1 MKHSFITPREKKIL
15 GAELI
20 WLLSAFALLVILML
34 VSTLGLN
41 SAISGDEEVLN
52 SVHIQKEK
60 IAQEQKQVT
69 AEVARL
75 QALEKIRERISTV
88 NRLKKENVKNFFDLV
103 PDGVTLELAELRDNT
118 LRLKGTTVSK
128 KQFRD
133 SFQRSLESI
142 FSRSTTKFRKQ
153 KDGTYRFNNISIM
166 EAK

>member
-1 MKHSFITPREKKIL
+1 MKHSFITPREKKLL
-15 GAELI
+15 GAELL
-20 WLLSAFALLVILML
+20 WLLGAFVLLVFLMI
-34 VSTLGLN
+34 VSAL
-41 SAISGDEEVLN
+41 VLN
-52 SVHIQKEK
+52 SSISGYEEELSRVISQKEK
-60 IAQEQKQVT
+60 IADEQLQVS
-69 AEVARL
+69 AEVQRL
-75 QALEKIRERISTV
+75 QALEKLRERISTV

-103 PDGVTLELAELRDNT
+103 PDGVTLEMAELRDNT
-118 LRLKGTTVSK
+118 LRLKGTTANK

>member
-1 MKHSFITPREKKIL
+1 MKHSFITPRQKKVL
-15 GAELI
+15 GAELV
-20 WLLSAFALLVILML
+20 WLLSAFALLVVLML
-34 VSTLGLN
+34 ASTLVLN
-41 SAISGDEEVLN
+41 SAITSDEEELAR
-52 SVHIQKEK
+52 IQTQKEK
-60 IAQEQKQVT
+60 IVQEQKQVT
-69 AEVARL
+69 VEVQRL
-75 QALEKIRERISTV
+75 QELEKLRERISTV

-133 SFQRSLESI
+133 SFQRSLASI

-166 EAK
+166 EEK